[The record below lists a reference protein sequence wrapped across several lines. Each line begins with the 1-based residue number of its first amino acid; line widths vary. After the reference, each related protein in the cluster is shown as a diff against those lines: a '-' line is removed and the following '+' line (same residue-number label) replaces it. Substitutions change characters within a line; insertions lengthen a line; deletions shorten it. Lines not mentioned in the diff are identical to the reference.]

1 MQAAARASIHPWQ
14 FGLVLCAVITPLPVL
29 IVWFADS
36 GITAL
41 AFATAAV
48 VSVPLFLYAQPSG
61 FVYVA
66 GTIAALLVLWSFIGA
81 MAGMF
86 LFFPSALQLLLATG
100 ADPRERPTAAKVMA
114 GAGLL
119 LSAAVVVQSLKG

>member
-1 MQAAARASIHPWQ
+1 MGARVHPWQ
-14 FGLVLCAVITPLPVL
+14 FGLVLCAALTPLPVL

-36 GITAL
+36 GILAL
-41 AFATAAV
+41 GLATAAV
-48 VSVPLFLYAQPSG
+48 VAVPSFLYARPSA
-61 FVYVA
+61 FVYVT
-66 GTIAALLVLWSFIGA
+66 GTIVACLVLWSFVGA

-100 ADPRERPTAAKVMA
+100 ADPRERPAAAKVMA

-119 LSAAVVVQSLKG
+119 LSAAVLAYGFTA

>member
-14 FGLVLCAVITPLPVL
+14 FGLVLCAVVTPLPGL
-29 IVWFADS
+29 LVWFAGY
-36 GITAL
+36 GIPAL

-48 VSVPLFLYAQPSG
+48 VSMPLFLYARPSV

-66 GTIAALLVLWSFIGA
+66 GTIAALLVLWSFIA
-81 MAGMF
+81 ALAGMF
-86 LFFPSALQLLLATG
+86 LFFPPALQLLLATG
-100 ADPRERPTAAKVMA
+100 ADPRKRPTAAKAMA

-119 LSAAVVVQSLKG
+119 LSAAVVVQSLRR

>member
-1 MQAAARASIHPWQ
+1 M
-14 FGLVLCAVITPLPVL
+14 VTPLPVL
-29 IVWFADS
+29 IVWFAGS
-36 GITAL
+36 SIPAL
-41 AFATAAV
+41 ALATAAV
-48 VSVPLFLYAQPSG
+48 VSVPLFLYARPSG

-100 ADPRERPTAAKVMA
+100 ADPREHPTAARVMA

-119 LSAAVVVQSLKG
+119 LSAGVVVQSLRH

>member
-1 MQAAARASIHPWQ
+1 M
-14 FGLVLCAVITPLPVL
+14 VTPLPVL
-29 IVWFADS
+29 IVWFAGS
-36 GITAL
+36 GIQAL

-48 VSVPLFLYAQPSG
+48 VSVPLFLYARPSG
-61 FVYVA
+61 FAYVA
-66 GTIAALLVLWSFIGA
+66 GAIAALLVLWSFIGA

-119 LSAAVVVQSLKG
+119 LSAAVVVQSLRS

>member
-1 MQAAARASIHPWQ
+1 MAVRPRAVRRDH
-14 FGLVLCAVITPLPVL
+14 PLPVL

-48 VSVPLFLYAQPSG
+48 VSVPLFLYARPSG

-119 LSAAVVVQSLKG
+119 LSAAVVVQSLRR